1 MIELSIMITGV
12 ASRVLICREQTL
24 LFIVKLLNRISK
36 PIGQTLPGQPAWGRF
51 YMAR

>member
-12 ASRVLICREQTL
+12 ASRVLICREQT